1 MADTKKPDLNLDDW
15 DSIPLDPAADDWD
28 DPPAAA
34 PFAPPSAAPLAEPVA
49 AGPPVQ
55 VPEPAGEA
63 QPAPEPEIVIDFDMP
78 EPLDA
83 FSEPDDEPDSLEE
96 AAATTDFGSLLTDF
110 EAPDTPLDN
119 TFGPAAP
126 VVDSVETIDPFEQ
139 IEIEA
144 SPAEPEPA
152 PLPFSADSPKFSQ
165 FDAGEPEEPEELEED
180 YDAHLGPAAI
190 DEAFAAIK
198 GPAAP
203 PPEMREADLNFEDLT
218 TKKVELD
225 IDGIFL
231 ESAEEEPPPVEELEP
246 EPETPAPPEPEPKV
260 ETPPEPL
267 TKRIPRV
274 KLLLIALPTLAAALG
289 LVFGVYKLFFS
300 SKEDPGAAREQV
312 IDPRVPP
319 RDPQPGEMPLEAFY
333 ISFPGSQGDTLV
345 EMTVVLYYNDFPDQA
360 AVGEQL
366 ATVRDLIFRAA
377 QGKGSQVISDG
388 EMQKALREELAAN
401 INLALGREAV
411 SYVQITQIRILH

>member
-34 PFAPPSAAPLAEPVA
+34 PFAPPPADPPAEPAAPEPVT
-49 AGPPVQ
+49 
-55 VPEPAGEA
+55 EA
-63 QPAPEPEIVIDFDMP
+63 QPAPEPEIVIDFDIP
-78 EPLDA
+78 ESLDA
-83 FSEPDDEPDSLEE
+83 FSEPDDEAGSFEE

-110 EAPDTPLDN
+110 EAPDTPPDDA
-119 TFGPAAP
+119 FGPAAP
-126 VVDSVETIDPFEQ
+126 AAESAEAFDPFES
-139 IEIEA
+139 IEA
-144 SPAEPEPA
+144 EASSLESAPA
-152 PLPFSADSPKFSQ
+152 PLPPPVDSPNFSQ
-165 FDAGEPEEPEELEED
+165 FGAGESEEPEESEED
-180 YDAHLGPAAI
+180 YDAHLGATDI
-190 DEAFAAIK
+190 DEAFASIK
-198 GPAAP
+198 VPAAP
-203 PPEMREADLNFEDLT
+203 PPEMHEADLNFDDLT

-231 ESAEEEPPPVEELEP
+231 ESAEEQAPPAEEP
-246 EPETPAPPEPEPKV
+246 EPEPEFPAPPEPAPTIETEHEPPK
-260 ETPPEPL
+260 
-267 TKRIPRV
+267 KRIPRV
-274 KLLLIALPTLAAALG
+274 KLLLIVVPALVVALG

-300 SKEDPGAAREQV
+300 SKQDPGAARELV

-333 ISFPGSQGDTLV
+333 IGFPGNQGDTLV
-345 EMTVVLYYNDFPDQA
+345 EMTVVLHYNDFPDKA
-360 AVGEQL
+360 VVGEQL
-366 ATVRDLIFRAA
+366 GTVRDLIFRAA

-401 INLALGREAV
+401 INLALGHEAV